1 MKAAVLLLAAAAA
14 LKAPD
19 PVTFP
24 GAAEAKDPNG
34 RYRVVFVVPPAGQNA
49 KLALEDSK
57 TGISTPLLTIGRAAT
72 VFWSPDGGALAVT
85 DRKSASSSTVLLATP
100 GQPGLTDLAAV
111 LARTLG
117 PLPEQTGN
125 RNVHLEVVRWLDAR
139 KLRVRLRGFGE
150 RDPGGFD
157 ELFDYELS
165 GRFRRAAF

>member
-14 LKAPD
+14 VKAPD

-24 GAAEAKDPNG
+24 GAADAKDPSG
-34 RYRVVFVVPPAGQNA
+34 RSRVVFVAAPAGQSPR
-49 KLALEDSK
+49 LALEDSK
-57 TGISTPLLTIGRAAT
+57 TGASTPLLTIGRAAT

-85 DRKSASSSTVLLATP
+85 DRRSASSSTVLVAVP
-100 GQPGLTDLAAV
+100 GQAAVTDLAPL

-139 KLRVRLRGFGE
+139 KLRVRLRGFGAH
-150 RDPGGFD
+150 DPGGFD
-157 ELFDYELS
+157 ELFDYELP
-165 GRFRRAAF
+165 GRFRRAVF